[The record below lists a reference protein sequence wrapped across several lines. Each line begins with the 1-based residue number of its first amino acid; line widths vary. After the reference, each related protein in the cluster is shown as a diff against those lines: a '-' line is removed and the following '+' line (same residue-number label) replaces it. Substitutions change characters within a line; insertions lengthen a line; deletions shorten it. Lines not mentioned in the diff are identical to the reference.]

1 MRNTGLLVLLV
12 LAITVPAF
20 AADEPQSS
28 TSSTTPVVS
37 TNPEGQPA
45 QDAAAVTN
53 RMKSE
58 LSRRGDGP
66 TENFN
71 DAVCATMRTY
81 IVARE
86 RRGSDTT
93 RVVGYARCQPAWKF
107 QLRTADQKVP
117 DWSH

>member
-1 MRNTGLLVLLV
+1 MRSTALLVFLV
-12 LAITVPAF
+12 SVIAIPAI
-20 AADEPQSS
+20 AADDPQS
-28 TSSTTPVVS
+28 TDSSAPVVS
-37 TNPEGQPA
+37 TNPERPA
-45 QDAAAVTN
+45 PQDAVSVTG

-58 LSRRGDGP
+58 LSRKGNGP

-93 RVVGYARCQPAWKF
+93 QVVGYARCQPAWKF
-107 QLRTADQKVP
+107 QLRTADQKIP
-117 DWSH
+117 DSPR